1 MIGFLQLNHHI
12 LLMMRAKMA
21 KTQEIKKNNTKYRF
35 TSVFRDLVILAL
47 VFILVLVL
55 SYYFNIFIFLV
66 KFFQEHPHSI
76 NWIDEI
82 IAGFLTLSIGFA
94 IFSWRRWLELKKETA
109 ERLRLQEELIKIAE
123 TKVETERIICKQ
135 LHCDIEVYKNIEKD
149 ILLRQ
154 VKTKEQSK
162 QK

>member
-1 MIGFLQLNHHI
+1 
-12 LLMMRAKMA
+12 MA
-21 KTQEIKKNNTKYRF
+21 KPQEIKKNNTQSRF

-47 VFILVLVL
+47 VIIFVLII
-55 SYYFNIFIFLV
+55 SYFFNIFIFLV
-66 KFFQEHPHSI
+66 DLFQKHPNLI
-76 NWIDEI
+76 TWIDEI
-82 IAGFLTLSIGFA
+82 ITGFLTLSIGFA
-94 IFSWRRWLELKKETA
+94 IVSWRRWLELKKETT

-149 ILLRQ
+149 VLSRQ
-154 VKTKEQSK
+154 IKTKEQLK